1 MAFVIFGIRFVLCCA
16 LCLLNVATI
25 NIFRYFLSMTIL
37 LQVPSAS
44 AVADTTASALN
55 GAAANTQTLGLFD
68 LVAKGGWVMV
78 PIAFLFFATLYLI
91 VERWILISKQGKVDE
106 GFVDNVK
113 DMLLQGNVKSAE
125 SFCKNQRTAIGRVFE
140 KAVGRVGVASN
151 KEIESTI
158 ESVGQ
163 IELSRMERNLG
174 YLGVIAGIAPMLGFI
189 GTISGIIRIF
199 YDISLSDNIS
209 VGIIA
214 GGLYEKMITSGSG
227 LIVGVVAYTGY
238 HLLNMAIE
246 RFTLKLEMNAF
257 EFMEVLQKPTETAR
271 AR

>member
-1 MAFVIFGIRFVLCCA
+1 
-16 LCLLNVATI
+16 
-25 NIFRYFLSMTIL
+25 MTFL

-44 AVADTTASALN
+44 AVTDSTT
-55 GAAANTQTLGLFD
+55 AAANAAAATTQSLGLFD

-91 VERWILISKQGKVDE
+91 IERWILIKRQGKIDD
-106 GFVDNVK
+106 GFVDNIK
-113 DMLLQGNVKSAE
+113 DMLLQGNIKSAE
-125 SFCKNQRTAIGRVFE
+125 SFGKNQRNAAGRVFE

-158 ESVGQ
+158 ETVGQ
-163 IELSRMERNLG
+163 IEIARMERNLG

-214 GGLYEKMITSGSG
+214 GGLYEKMITSGAG
-227 LIVGVVAYTGY
+227 LIVGVIAYTGY
-238 HLLNMAIE
+238 HLLNMMIE
-246 RFTLKLEMNAF
+246 RFTLRLEMAAF
-257 EFMEVLQKPTETAR
+257 DFMEVLQKPTTEAR
-271 AR
+271 VR